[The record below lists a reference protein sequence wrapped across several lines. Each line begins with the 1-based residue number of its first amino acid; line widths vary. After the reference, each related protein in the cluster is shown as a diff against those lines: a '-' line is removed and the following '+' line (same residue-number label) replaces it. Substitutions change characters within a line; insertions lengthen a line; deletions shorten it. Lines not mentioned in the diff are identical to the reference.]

1 MFIQA
6 VAAQRYTSL
15 WHTQAKEVLHGGA
28 DVYFCFQSFTS
39 PLSELHFSNKNTFC
53 RFTEKKWTH
62 ECKTNSLKQPHAA
75 GVLLH

>member
-6 VAAQRYTSL
+6 VAAQIYTSL

-53 RFTEKKWTH
+53 HFTEKNGPMNAKPIH
-62 ECKTNSLKQPHAA
+62 
-75 GVLLH
+75 